1 MIERTCWGGGG
12 GTACESSTLV
22 GVSRRPAR
30 WVALW
35 VAAAAALVGAGQ
47 ANAGTFVVTS
57 LADSGPGSLRQAI
70 LDSNASPG
78 ADVIQFN
85 IPSSTPTIDLLS
97 QLPTVTD
104 SVTIDGTT
112 EPAVGRITLDGSLA
126 PAGTAGLVISAN
138 NSTVKGLV
146 SGGFNDGIEVGGSN
160 VQIDGAIIGG
170 NRADGVNILTGNLVS
185 ITNSFIGAAPD
196 GSAMGN
202 GGNGIAL
209 DGFQNLIRS
218 NTIAN
223 NAGYAVRVRSG
234 SGNTIST
241 NSVFNNA
248 GGGIFA
254 PGTTPALSGVTI
266 DATGA
271 AITGTVGGSPGST
284 QVVEVFSS
292 LGCPGPGLEQGQVF
306 RASLSIPIDSTG
318 TGGINAKLPLLP
330 GDSAAGFTATNTE
343 PESGTGPY
351 SNCVSPP
358 LDAPPKEV
366 APAPPVAPPPVAGPP
381 TVAPVPPP
389 VVAVTVDVSVH
400 AGTVLVNGQPLVGPQ
415 QIPNGSIVDTT
426 AGTVTLQTA
435 LPSGR
440 IEQMDFAG
448 SVFKVLQRPSGLT
461 LLVLQGGDFSSCGK
475 GTTKKGSRRTASAT
489 KSKTV
494 RILWGNGHGNFQT
507 KGRYATAAVRGTIY
521 FVADRCDGTF
531 TRVKRGTVTV
541 YDIVLHTTIRIAAG
555 ESYLAKP

>member
-1 MIERTCWGGGG
+1 MIEP
-12 GTACESSTLV
+12 AV
-22 GVSRRPAR
+22 G
-30 WVALW
+30 WVALL
-35 VAAAAALVGAGQ
+35 VAAAATLVGAGQ
-47 ANAGTFVVTS
+47 ANAGTFAVTS

-85 IPSSTPTIDLLS
+85 VDSSIPTIDLLS

-104 SVTIDGTT
+104 ALTIDGTT
-112 EPAVGRITLDGSLA
+112 QPVVGRITLDGSLA
-126 PAGTAGLVISAN
+126 PAGTAGLVISAD
-138 NSTVKGLV
+138 NSSVKGLV
-146 SGGFNDGIEVGGSN
+146 FSGFNDGIEVRASN

-170 NRADGVNILTGNLVS
+170 NRTDGVNILTGNLVS
-185 ITNSFIGAAPD
+185 ITNSFIGATPD

-234 SGNTIST
+234 SGNTISA

-248 GGGIFA
+248 GGGVFA
-254 PGTTPALSGVTI
+254 PGTPPALTGVTI
-266 DATGA
+266 GATGT
-271 AITGTVGGSPGST
+271 AITGTVAGSPGST

-292 LGCPGPGLEQGQVF
+292 PGCPGPGFEQGQVF
-306 RASLSIPIDSTG
+306 RAVLSIPVDLTG
-318 TGGINAKLPLLP
+318 TGVINAQLPLLP
-330 GDSAAGFTATNTE
+330 GDLTAGFTATNTA
-343 PESGTGPY
+343 PGSGTGPY
-351 SNCVSPP
+351 SNCITPNALPP
-358 LDAPPKEV
+358 PEV
-366 APAPPVAPPPVAGPP
+366 VVPAPPVAPPPVAGPLL
-381 TVAPVPPP
+381 VAPVPPP
-389 VVAVTVDVSVH
+389 VVGLAVDVSVH
-400 AGTVLVNGQPLVGPQ
+400 AGTVLVNGQPLATAQ
-415 QIPNGSIVDTT
+415 QIPNGSSIDTT
-426 AGTVTLQTA
+426 AGTVTLQTM

-440 IEQMDFAG
+440 VEQMDFAG
-448 SVFKVLQRPSGLT
+448 SVFKVLQLPTGLT
-461 LLVLQGGDFSSCGK
+461 VLVLQGGDFSSCGK

-489 KSKTV
+489 KNKTV

-507 KGRYATAAVRGTIY
+507 RGRYAAATVRGTIY

-531 TRVKRGTVTV
+531 TLVKRGTVAV
-541 YDIVLHTTIRIAAG
+541 QDLVLHRTITLAAG